1 LRFAAKVYRR
11 GFAANKKKAYFLR
24 GKNEYIPE
32 IFDLPTLKDES
43 FRYRQTVSLIF
54 PFQNKTPNR
63 LAYLSLVTR
72 SGLVPVA
79 WGAIDRKNRSVCFE
93 QTPVDVVFI
102 LSYYEKDTL
111 QPIGYPFLLQSD
123 GELSYIQKPMTSNTI
138 KEENIFS
145 VVQGRKLAD
154 KTGKIPMNLQ
164 YRELKTDTATIT
176 DMHLLRKFPGKP
188 NLQRIN
194 AGFAGSLLLAS
205 NHQNGEFDTLHVF
218 REPLKPNIQQVT
230 IENKK
235 TYRYYRIETPDK
247 SPVNIAHLEFLG
259 EESNRYQ
266 WAKPTPLPI
275 FYEEDAV
282 KEAGSLCKIIGQ
294 PADDCIN
301 AFDDNLEAFVN
312 ANSIKTDF
320 QNSVKIKALRIAPR
334 NANNQ
339 IVVGDN
345 YFLSYFDGKDWREI
359 FRTRA
364 TMNYIKVNN
373 APAQGLYLLR
383 NLDNGKEEIPFLY
396 ISDGQVWLD

>member
-1 LRFAAKVYRR
+1 M
-11 GFAANKKKAYFLR
+11 
-24 GKNEYIPE
+24 
-32 IFDLPTLKDES
+32 
-43 FRYRQTVSLIF
+43 
-54 PFQNKTPNR
+54 
-63 LAYLSLVTR
+63 AYLSLVTR

-93 QTPVDVVFI
+93 QTPVDVMFI

-282 KEAGSLCKIIGQ
+282 KEAESLCKIIGQ

-301 AFDDNLEAFVN
+301 AFDDNLETFVN

-345 YFLSYFDGKDWREI
+345 YSLSYFDGKEWREI